1 MNVKPEINVEFDSSC
16 KVPKITIQTNQKTEL
31 IENIIYAIERCV
43 EDEVPKV
50 TAYSGET
57 MVLLNQRDISRI
69 YTQNSKLVI
78 CTGDGTY
85 ESKLTLKDLEDV
97 LDENIFVRI
106 SRFEIVNLRKIS
118 AFDLSIAGTIKVF
131 FEDKSETWVARRYVK
146 TIQQKLSRMGKGGER
161 HE

>member
-69 YTQNSKLVI
+69 YTQNRKLVI

>member
-69 YTQNSKLVI
+69 YTQNRKLVI
-78 CTGDGTY
+78 CTSDGTY

-97 LDENIFVRI
+97 LDEDIFVRI